1 MQHIDAVRTILSEVL
16 SLGERKNSLTAQSAL
31 LGSLP
36 ELDSMAVVNVIAA
49 LEEHFGMTVHDDD
62 ICSATFA
69 TLGSLALFV
78 DQKLA
83 E

>member
-1 MQHIDAVRTILSEVL
+1 MRSIEDVKMILADAL
-16 SLGERKNSLTAQSAL
+16 SLGERAKRLNSDSAL

-36 ELDSMAVVNVIAA
+36 ELDSMGVINIIAA
-49 LEEHFGMTVHDDD
+49 LEEHFD
-62 ICSATFA
+62 IMVNDEEITADTFA
-69 TLGSLALFV
+69 TLGSLTTFV